1 MRMHPSWT
9 WCFAHRL
16 HPFWVVLVSLV
27 IGACVSTRSEIEVI
41 GRQVPDAADPA
52 VAEQSYTKIIDRL
65 EGIPGIDS
73 VAALRGRALVKM
85 RRGDYAGAIADLDK
99 AIAID
104 AIGVAHSRDY
114 SLRGDAKALL
124 DDRVGAFADYQR
136 AIDQP
141 ASGLAA
147 IVDYLYRAMAHGER
161 AFGRVI
167 FNDLDGAVVDL
178 QAAGSMLQG
187 RGMFASHAQLFARA
201 QSAIEKYRAGN
212 IQEAL
217 KELRDVEH
225 IRIDYDATEWP
236 GASFGVLAVHLQ
248 AKAEQSARA
257 QEQLLQK
264 TKEKERFGN
273 KSEALKGYANAYAE
287 ALRSGD
293 QRLADAAFAELAR
306 VYRELPEKPPLTEE
320 GRRYLVQANAHLE
333 AKRYDEA
340 IAAYGHVVQ
349 TNPWWPDG
357 FHNRA
362 YVLAN
367 QRYYGP
373 AIQHMRRYLQLA
385 PNAAN
390 ARVSQ
395 DKIYEWESSQQ
406 VATKAALSAT
416 AQARAKANRGDC
428 FIATAAYGSPLHPR
442 VQSLRAFRDRYL
454 ITNVFGRQLVRLY
467 YHYSPPIADVIRERE
482 GLRTITRMSLYPI
495 AFTVERPWTALIAA
509 LISVILV
516 AASVIATLWRRRRT
530 ATTRLAEAGSI

>member
-1 MRMHPSWT
+1 MHMHPFWT
-9 WCFAHRL
+9 WCFAHRSR
-16 HPFWVVLVSLV
+16 PFWVVLVSLV
-27 IGACVSTRSEIEVI
+27 VGACVSTRSEIEVI
-41 GRQVPDAADPA
+41 GRHVPDAADPA
-52 VAEQSYTKIIDRL
+52 AAEQSYTKIIERL
-65 EGIPGIDS
+65 EGIEGIDS
-73 VAALRGRALVKM
+73 VSALRGRAIVKM
-85 RRGDYAGAIADLDK
+85 RRDDYAGAIADLDK
-99 AIAID
+99 ALTID
-104 AIGVAHSRDY
+104 VTGVAHSRDY

-124 DDRVGAFADYQR
+124 DDRAGAFADYQR

-141 ASGLAA
+141 ATGLVA
-147 IVDYLYRAMAHGER
+147 IVDYVYRAMAHGER
-161 AFGRVI
+161 AFGKVV
-167 FNDLDGAVVDL
+167 FNDLDGAIVDL
-178 QAAGSMLQG
+178 QAAETMLQG
-187 RGMFASHAQLFARA
+187 RSAFAPHAQLFARA
-201 QSAIEKYRAGN
+201 QGAIAKYRAGN
-212 IQEAL
+212 LQEAL
-217 KELRDVEH
+217 KELREVER
-225 IRIDYDATEWP
+225 IRINYDATEWP

-248 AKAEQSARA
+248 AKAEQSARV

-264 TKEKERFGN
+264 TKEKERLGN

-293 QRLADAAFAELAR
+293 QRLADAAFTELAR

-367 QRYYGP
+367 RQYYGP

-406 VATKAALSAT
+406 VATKAAVSAT
-416 AQARAKANRGDC
+416 AQARSMAGRSDC
-428 FIATAAYGSPLHPR
+428 FIATAAYGSPLNPR
-442 VQSLRAFRDRYL
+442 VQSLRDFRDRHL
-454 ITNVFGRQLVRLY
+454 ITNAFGRQLVRFY
-467 YHYSPPIADVIRERE
+467 YRYSPPIADVIRERE
-482 GLRTITRMSLYPI
+482 ALRAVTRASLLPI
-495 AFTVERPWTALIAA
+495 VYIVEHPRSAAATMASGILLI
-509 LISVILV
+509 VTCLV
-516 AASVIATLWRRRRT
+516 PMLWRRRRIASLPVVET
-530 ATTRLAEAGSI
+530 IST

>member
-1 MRMHPSWT
+1 MHMHPFWT
-9 WCFAHRL
+9 WCFVHRL
-16 HPFWVVLVSLV
+16 RPLWVVIVSLIV
-27 IGACVSTRSEIEVI
+27 GACVSTRSEIEVI
-41 GRQVPDAADPA
+41 GRHVPEAADPA
-52 VAEQSYTKIIDRL
+52 VAEQSYTKIIERL
-65 EGIPGIDS
+65 EGIEGIDS
-73 VAALRGRALVKM
+73 VSALRGRAIVKM

-99 AIAID
+99 ALTVD
-104 AIGVAHSRDY
+104 ATGVAHSRDY

-124 DDRVGAFADYQR
+124 NDRAGAFADYQR

-141 ASGLAA
+141 ATGLVA
-147 IVDYLYRAMAHGER
+147 IVDYVYRAMAHGER
-161 AFGRVI
+161 AFGKVV

-178 QAAGSMLQG
+178 KAAETMLQG
-187 RGMFASHAQLFARA
+187 RSAFAPHAQLFVRA
-201 QSAIEKYRAGN
+201 QSAVAKYRAGN
-212 IQEAL
+212 LQEAL
-217 KELRDVEH
+217 KELREAER
-225 IRIDYDATEWP
+225 IRINYDATEWP
-236 GASFGVLAVHLQ
+236 GASFGVLALYLQ
-248 AKAEQSARA
+248 KKAEQSARV
-257 QEQLLQK
+257 QEQLLQQ
-264 TKEKERFGN
+264 TKEKERLGN
-273 KSEALKGYANAYAE
+273 KNEALKGYANAYAE

-367 QRYYGP
+367 QQYYGP

-442 VQSLRAFRDRYL
+442 VRSLRDFRDRHL
-454 ITNVFGRQLVRLY
+454 MTNVLGRQLVRLY
-467 YHYSPPIADVIRERE
+467 YRYSPPIADVIREHE

-495 AFTVERPWTALIAA
+495 VSAVEHPWTVVLTALIG
-509 LISVILV
+509 VILV
-516 AASVIATLWRRRRT
+516 AASVVATLWRRRIT
-530 ATTRLAEAGSI
+530 ATRPAEAKAA